1 MITWPLLYKLFN
13 NKHSMKIAKMQVFR
27 LRRGKKKKKKLLP
40 SGNPVLLD
48 AAMEENKGKA
58 LFLCTLG
65 HICKITVCFISAQ
78 EIWEDSRQ
86 DIYSKKV
93 L

>member
-1 MITWPLLYKLFN
+1 MITWLLLYKLFN

-27 LRRGKKKKKKLLP
+27 LRRKKKKKKLLP

-48 AAMEENKGKA
+48 AAMEEKKGKA

-78 EIWEDSRQ
+78 ETWEDSR
-86 DIYSKKV
+86 
-93 L
+93 